1 MTVTLSA
8 RPSSIILVIK
18 FISVT
23 TTIMVSYNSVIIT
36 SFTIIYTTPD
46 HNGEQFPLQNNIGDY
61 MCLITTELFAITNVV
76 VMFLFSITNITSI
89 TNVKKVTAGPSS
101 RAV

>member
-8 RPSSIILVIK
+8 RPSSIILVVN

-23 TTIMVSYNSVIIT
+23 TTIIVSYNSVIIT

-46 HNGEQFPLQNNIGDY
+46 HNGEQFSLQNYIGEY
-61 MCLITTELFAITNVV
+61 TCLITTELFAITNVV
-76 VMFLFSITNITSI
+76 FMLLFSIT
-89 TNVKKVTAGPSS
+89 
-101 RAV
+101 